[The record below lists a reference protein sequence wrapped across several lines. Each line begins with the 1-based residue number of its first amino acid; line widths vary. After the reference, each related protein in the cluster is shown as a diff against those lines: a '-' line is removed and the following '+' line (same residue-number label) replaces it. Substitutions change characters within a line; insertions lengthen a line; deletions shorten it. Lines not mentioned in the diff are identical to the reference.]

1 MVLGRAQCSMVWP
14 IEDQAH
20 HLHLAGCAIL
30 SLGDLKSGDEGRA
43 VDQLMTVRLQ
53 KGSLWGQVLQPDA
66 SHDGGAA
73 DEGIGRVAHAFM
85 LLVELCKLRRDNA
98 LAVLDLLGEPGV
110 LESLRSR
117 DPVFRVLGE
126 QLLAEVLGRL
136 RDALPLSIAEV
147 VLALHILVQD
157 LGRAVSLKKRSA
169 RQNDVE
175 DDADTENV
183 RLAVVSFLLEQFGG
197 DVAGAAA
204 PQVELLRV
212 VIDDGRQAEVS
223 YLQVPVVLLGR

>member
-1 MVLGRAQCSMVWP
+1 MVWP

-98 LAVLDLLGEPGV
+98 LAVLDRCGLTLSFRDDDCVATTPTDWHSRFPGSGGSLYGGASHGLWSSFTRSGARSRLKGLYLSGGSVHPGPGV
-110 LESLRSR
+110 PMATLS
-117 DPVFRVLGE
+117 
-126 QLLAEVLGRL
+126 GRL
-136 RDALPLSIAEV
+136 AARTLLSDI
-147 VLALHILVQD
+147 I
-157 LGRAVSLKKRSA
+157 
-169 RQNDVE
+169 
-175 DDADTENV
+175 
-183 RLAVVSFLLEQFGG
+183 
-197 DVAGAAA
+197 
-204 PQVELLRV
+204 
-212 VIDDGRQAEVS
+212 
-223 YLQVPVVLLGR
+223 